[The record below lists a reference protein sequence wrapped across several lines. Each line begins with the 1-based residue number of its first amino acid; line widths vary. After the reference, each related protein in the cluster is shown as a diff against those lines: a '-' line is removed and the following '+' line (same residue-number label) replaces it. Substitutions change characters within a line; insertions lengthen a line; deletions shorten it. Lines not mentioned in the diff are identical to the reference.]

1 MRGERP
7 KGKSELR
14 DRNEKLPPISK
25 ILCLLRIRTVFEKG
39 TRVCVCVCV
48 RVWVI
53 LYTHFRW
60 LVHGYP
66 GSCLMLF

>member
-14 DRNEKLPPISK
+14 DRNEKLPPISN

-39 TRVCVCVCV
+39 TRVCVCVRGLFYIHTSGGWFTVTRV
-48 RVWVI
+48 RV
-53 LYTHFRW
+53 
-60 LVHGYP
+60 
-66 GSCLMLF
+66 